1 MKLLTIATLT
11 SLAFLAAGC
20 STTPHTEAGIEVTE
34 EETVLLSDMFVTDPT
49 VGTLHAFAV
58 PSRRLAV
65 GFEQVTLE
73 ELAADPQSYF
83 RSVEAYAA
91 FKHAFELHLDRFMDD
106 EQFKALLNSNRV
118 ETRACDIETM
128 RTAGVDDTGNIGW
141 IERDCDVGENL
152 LYLKVHGEWVLVAAM
167 GCLNPID
174 DRIVK
179 PIYVPP
185 YYTPSSVPAPDAPE
199 LIVIRPMLNGGGGLT
214 DDFQN
219 EVQPNR
225 DYTVAVEE
233 AAASWRA
240 GNSNPGH
247 GNIDPR

>member
-20 STTPHTEAGIEVTE
+20 STPQTEAGIEVTE

-83 RSVEAYAA
+83 RSAEAYAA

-106 EQFKALLNSNRV
+106 DQFKALLSSDRV

-141 IERDCDVGENL
+141 IDRECDAGENL
-152 LYLKVHGEWVLVAAM
+152 LYLKVHGEWILVAAM

-179 PIYVPP
+179 PVYVPP
-185 YYTPSSVPAPDAPE
+185 YYTPSSVPAPYVPE
-199 LIVIRPMLNGGGGLT
+199 LLIIRPLLNSDGET
-214 DDFQN
+214 NDFQN
-219 EVQPNR
+219 EVEPNR
-225 DYTVAVEE
+225 DYTVDVE
-233 AAASWRA
+233 AAAAAWRA

-247 GNIDPR
+247 GHIDPR